1 MKILIS
7 REQLELLLEKK
18 RDFIG
23 KKITIDTIIAGI
35 SFLISVW
42 TANYETIWSIPGIV
56 FKTIFCVIGIVYM
69 IKIIYDIIDFKNN
82 NYTHT
87 DLLRD
92 IEGLDMIQHNHSLI
106 IIKNN
111 APGIKTKYLTY
122 YDERWDCKLF
132 PNLKTADKDNEAFI
146 ISNLS
151 NDLGIPKKEIKC
163 KYISSRVQEK
173 YSVSH
178 NENRVYNH
186 RLYEVEFKNI
196 PKIMNK
202 NDFSINSRHYY
213 WMTISEMEKDDN
225 IMKKNMEVV
234 DFVKECEK

>member
-42 TANYETIWSIPGIV
+42 TANYETIWIIPGIV

-92 IEGLDMIQHNHSLI
+92 IDR
-106 IIKNN
+106 K
-111 APGIKTKYLTY
+111 
-122 YDERWDCKLF
+122 
-132 PNLKTADKDNEAFI
+132 
-146 ISNLS
+146 
-151 NDLGIPKKEIKC
+151 
-163 KYISSRVQEK
+163 
-173 YSVSH
+173 SV
-178 NENRVYNH
+178 V
-186 RLYEVEFKNI
+186 
-196 PKIMNK
+196 
-202 NDFSINSRHYY
+202 
-213 WMTISEMEKDDN
+213 
-225 IMKKNMEVV
+225 
-234 DFVKECEK
+234 

>member
-42 TANYETIWSIPGIV
+42 TATYETIWIIPGIV

-106 IIKNN
+106 IIKNS

-132 PNLKTADKDNEAFI
+132 PNLKTADKDNESFI

-151 NDLGIPKKEIKC
+151 NDLGIPKKKSNANIYHPE
-163 KYISSRVQEK
+163 YR
-173 YSVSH
+173 
-178 NENRVYNH
+178 
-186 RLYEVEFKNI
+186 KNI
-196 PKIMNK
+196 P
-202 NDFSINSRHYY
+202 
-213 WMTISEMEKDDN
+213 
-225 IMKKNMEVV
+225 
-234 DFVKECEK
+234 

>member
-92 IEGLDMIQHNHSLI
+92 IEALDMIQHNHSLI
-106 IIKNN
+106 IIKNS

-202 NDFSINSRHYY
+202 N
-213 WMTISEMEKDDN
+213 
-225 IMKKNMEVV
+225 KNMSTSLLASMLSS
-234 DFVKECEK
+234 FHKL

>member
-1 MKILIS
+1 
-7 REQLELLLEKK
+7 
-18 RDFIG
+18 
-23 KKITIDTIIAGI
+23 
-35 SFLISVW
+35 
-42 TANYETIWSIPGIV
+42 
-56 FKTIFCVIGIVYM
+56 
-69 IKIIYDIIDFKNN
+69 
-82 NYTHT
+82 
-87 DLLRD
+87 
-92 IEGLDMIQHNHSLI
+92 MIQHNHSLI
-106 IIKNN
+106 IIKNS

-132 PNLKTADKDNEAFI
+132 HNEAFI

-186 RLYEVEFKNI
+186 RLYEVEFINI
-196 PKIMNK
+196 PKIMNE
-202 NDFSINSRHYY
+202 NDFSIKSRHYY

>member
-42 TANYETIWSIPGIV
+42 TANYETIWIIPGIV

-69 IKIIYDIIDFKNN
+69 IKIIYDIIDFKNSA
-82 NYTHT
+82 
-87 DLLRD
+87 L
-92 IEGLDMIQHNHSLI
+92 
-106 IIKNN
+106 
-111 APGIKTKYLTY
+111 GIKTKYLTY

-132 PNLKTADKDNEAFI
+132 PNLKTADKDNETFI